1 MNPTAHRAHVP
12 EATTAAVLLI
22 AMPWHWLR
30 TPSLQLG
37 LLQSVLHE
45 SGIPADVRTLAIDY
59 LDYCYT
65 ETAGLPASERIGA
78 ADYDSIVTEYD
89 RLGIADWIF
98 AVPPFRDEPESDA
111 RFLAALRRKEV
122 PEGIIAKAITMKRLV
137 PPFLDRAAGEIL
149 AAGPRVVGFTTTFAQ
164 TVPSLVLAK
173 ILKQRDPSLAIVF
186 GGSNCESTMGAALHR
201 SFPWVDVVVR
211 GEAERIAPEVMHDLL
226 AGKPPRPQPGLCYR
240 VGDSAFA
247 IAEGGGPPVAV
258 DDLPLPKYDE
268 YFDRLAKASFAP
280 QVNLEVQLLYESARG
295 CWWGAKSHCT
305 FCGLNAATMAFRSK
319 SPSRVVADLTTLA
332 GRYRHLDFQVVDSIL
347 AIDYFRDVLPRLRD
361 SGYDLRIF
369 WETKSNL
376 KKEQVR
382 LLREAGVVEI
392 QPGIESLSTPILE
405 RMRKGVTAFQN
416 IRLLKWCAEYGIRP
430 HWNVI
435 YGFPGEPPEEYAR
448 MADTVPSLTHLQPPW
463 WNPLALHRFSPYH
476 SRPHEFGIEI
486 AGPRWWLAHVYPVD
500 SETLND
506 LAYAFE
512 YRHLDGRRPETYGAP
527 MALAVEAWR
536 AGWPASYR
544 SLRYRRGPDFL
555 SILDRRPG
563 QDFTDYT
570 FGSDEGAV
578 YLACEDGA
586 TAAEACARVRE
597 SDGVDIDVNEAE
609 EFLGQMVKLRL
620 MYAEKNR
627 YLALAL
633 PGTMAELS

>member
-1 MNPTAHRAHVP
+1 
-12 EATTAAVLLI
+12 
-22 AMPWHWLR
+22 MPWHWVR

-37 LLQSVLHE
+37 LLQSVLQK
-45 SGIPADVRTLAIDY
+45 SGIRTDVRTLAIDY
-59 LDYCYT
+59 LDYCCA
-65 ETAGLPASERIGA
+65 ETAGLPVAERIDA
-78 ADYDSIVTEYD
+78 TDYESIISDYD

-98 AVPPFRDEPESDA
+98 AVPPFRDDPESDE
-111 RFLAALRRKEV
+111 RYVAALRHEGV
-122 PEGIIAKAITMKRLV
+122 PESVIGKVNTMKRLV
-137 PPFLDRAAGEIL
+137 PPFLDQAAGDIL

-173 ILKQRDPSLAIVF
+173 ILKLRDPSLTIVF

-211 GEAERIAPEVMHDLL
+211 GEAERTAPQVMRDLL
-226 AGKPPRPQPGLCYR
+226 DGGPLRPQPGLCYR
-240 VGDSAFA
+240 VGDCAFA
-247 IAEGGGPPVAV
+247 IPEGGGPAVAM
-258 DDLPLPKYDE
+258 DDLPLPDYHE
-268 YFDRLAKASFAP
+268 YFERLAKASFAP
-280 QVNLEVQLLYESARG
+280 QINLGVQLLYESARG

-319 SPSRVVADLTTLA
+319 SAARVVEDLTTLA
-332 GRYRHLDFQVVDSIL
+332 ERYRHLDFQVVDSIL
-347 AIDYFRDVLPRLRD
+347 AIDYLRDVLPRLRE

-435 YGFPGEPPEEYAR
+435 YGFPGESPDEYAR
-448 MADTVPSLTHLQPPW
+448 MAETVPSLTHLQPPW

-476 SRPHEFGIEI
+476 SRPRDFGIEI
-486 AGPRWWLAHVYPVD
+486 AGPRWWFSHVYGLD
-500 SETLND
+500 DETLND

-512 YRHLDGRRPETYGAP
+512 YRHLDGRQPEAYGAP
-527 MALAVEAWR
+527 MARAIEAWR

-555 SILDRRPG
+555 SIQDRRPG
-563 QDFTDYT
+563 REFADYT
-570 FGSDEGAV
+570 FGSNEAAI
-578 YLACEDGA
+578 YLACDEGA
-586 TAAEACARVRE
+586 TAAEACAAVHAA
-597 SDGVDIDVNEAE
+597 DGADIDVDEAE
-609 EFLGQMVKLRL
+609 EFLRHMVELRL
-620 MYAEKNR
+620 MYTEKKR

-633 PGTMAELS
+633 PATLPEPA